1 MKMEEKMQLVLA
13 KVMPFVLRM
22 GKLIVITLAMVFGF
36 FTSELRH
43 KYKPMINEANNVRML
58 NETSIAINERNELMI
73 IDRSTG
79 MYEVYE
85 SKIGNTIFSLYANQM
100 YSQKK

>member
-1 MKMEEKMQLVLA
+1 
-13 KVMPFVLRM
+13 
-22 GKLIVITLAMVFGF
+22 
-36 FTSELRH
+36 
-43 KYKPMINEANNVRML
+43 ML
-58 NETSIAINERNELMI
+58 DETSIAINERNELMI